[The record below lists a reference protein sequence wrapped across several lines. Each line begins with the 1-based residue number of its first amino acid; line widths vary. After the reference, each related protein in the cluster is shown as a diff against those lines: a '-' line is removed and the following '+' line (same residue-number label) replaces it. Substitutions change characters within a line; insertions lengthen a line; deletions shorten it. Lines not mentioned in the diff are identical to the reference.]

1 MKSTENRI
9 AQAEI
14 RTSGGSNPLL
24 HPSGRYSLGIRLSFD
39 VEKARPPYFITDA
52 TTGEAFDAIGQWE
65 TWAREANEAHRK
77 HGAEITLEFHRAIP
91 PKKGGSRGES

>member
-1 MKSTENRI
+1 MKKTTENRI
-9 AQAEI
+9 AQAEL

-52 TTGEAFDAIGQWE
+52 TTGEAFDAVGE
-65 TWAREANEAHRK
+65 WAAWAAEAAAYRHRNGSSFSLTFG
-77 HGAEITLEFHRAIP
+77 HAVAPAR
-91 PKKGGSRGES
+91 GGGNG